1 MTAALSTIR
10 FRLAF
15 LLIGL
20 TAITVVGLGQPKISV
35 DKTRIDLGVIYNGET
50 KKARILIKNI
60 GSDSLKI
67 VGVTTSCGC
76 TTAKRP
82 KDFLRRGEQD
92 AVEVEFNSTGFRGRV
107 EKHVS
112 IMTND
117 PQAYTT
123 EVTLVG
129 DVIEELQPVGNASVI
144 WLGSV
149 PIGKEVT
156 QTVTFKNVSGRVITL
171 MGYKSSS
178 PDIAVLFEQ
187 RTVLPAD
194 TIRLSFKVTP
204 RKNDYVSEQ
213 VFLETDSKKQTQV
226 PVRVT
231 LIGVNPN

>member
-1 MTAALSTIR
+1 MAAVSA
-10 FRLAF
+10 FRSRSIFVFIAF
-15 LLIGL
+15 V
-20 TAITVVGLGQPKISV
+20 AITVVGFCQPKISV
-35 DKTRIDLGVIYNGET
+35 DKTKIDMGVIYNGET
-50 KKARILIKNI
+50 KKARIVIKNI

-67 VGVTTSCGC
+67 VSVSTSCGC
-76 TTAKRP
+76 TTVKRP
-82 KDFLRRGEQD
+82 KEYLRRGEQD
-92 AVEVEFNSTGFRGRV
+92 AVEIEFNSTGFRGRV

-117 PQAYTT
+117 PKVSTT

-144 WLGSV
+144 WLGAV

-171 MGYKSSS
+171 TGYKSSS

-194 TIRLSFKVTP
+194 TVHMSFKITP
-204 RKNDYVSEQ
+204 RKSDYVSEQ
-213 VFLETDSKKQTQV
+213 VFLETDSKKQSQV